1 MDNVHAASISSAPSG
16 GHNAAKLHLQMVRWS
31 PSLPT
36 PSRAGGGGE
45 KWCEAS
51 RERSPSPFAGGGG
64 MLGSWQTRRP
74 DAYDLRQRRSRPYCG
89 GSSDEGSSIV
99 TASAV
104 RRRSAPTSLISSA
117 SNAGS
122 LSRLTAVGM
131 RVEPLATSVEP
142 DGLGNAAFASC
153 GSGTTRSSRIPK
165 AFSRP
170 LPPSYAGFSSPL
182 RPRPPARGIQE
193 RHGAGVHLS
202 GGRCYAAW
210 RLSFGEG

>member
-1 MDNVHAASISSAPSG
+1 MGVSCRSKPAPGRRG
-16 GHNAAKLHLQMVRWS
+16 GHIMVRW
-31 PSLPT
+31 LP
-36 PSRAGGGGE
+36 PPQPPPALGEGERNGAKHHVKGLPPPLRGGLG
-45 KWCEAS
+45 W
-51 RERSPSPFAGGGG
+51 GG

-122 LSRLTAVGM
+122 LSRLTAVSM

-193 RHGAGVHLS
+193 RHAAGVHLS
-202 GGRCYAAW
+202 GGRGYAAW